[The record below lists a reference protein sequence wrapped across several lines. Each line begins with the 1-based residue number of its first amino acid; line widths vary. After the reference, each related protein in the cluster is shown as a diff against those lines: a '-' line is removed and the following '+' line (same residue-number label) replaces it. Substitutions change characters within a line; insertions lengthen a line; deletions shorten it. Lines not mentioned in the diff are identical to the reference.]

1 MASKWSKWVDR
12 QVDRYV
18 GDLRSEWAGDISHAL
33 DVLDLSEFAD
43 WEVLDSR
50 LDDVESVTESVD
62 WDEVECLR
70 GDLDELTECRS
81 DDLGAVER
89 LTERVAALEHHLR
102 WLVKVVEKTGA
113 EMVVFGHEWEEVEA

>member
-18 GDLRSEWAGDISHAL
+18 GDLRSEWASDISHAL
-33 DVLDLSEFAD
+33 DVLDLSEYAD
-43 WEVLDSR
+43 WEVLDGR
-50 LDDVESVTESVD
+50 LGDEERVTESVD

-89 LTERVAALEHHLR
+89 LTERVATLEHQVR
-102 WLVKVVEKTGA
+102 WLIKVVEKSGA
-113 EMVVFGHEWEEVEA
+113 EMVVLRDEWEEVEA